1 MFGRE
6 PEIRSLV
13 DILVRRRKNNP
24 IIVGEA
30 GVGKTALVEGL
41 ALAIAEGNVPEQ
53 LQERPRCSC
62 SSIWARCRRAPA

>member
-6 PEIRSLV
+6 PEIRQLV
-13 DILVRRRKNNP
+13 DILARRRKNNP

-41 ALAIAEGNVPEQ
+41 ALTHRRGQ
-53 LQERPRCSC
+53 RPRRS
-62 SSIWARCRRAPA
+62 